1 MLLSASAYSM
11 FTIFG
16 KTVLEELSA
25 VDVLLWRFLIA
36 VPAAWIFVFIRFRRG
51 GPSPLSV
58 AFKPRLL
65 AGLVFGLVSWL
76 GFAAL
81 DRMPGALYIVIIY
94 TYPAMVAVGSTFLGR
109 ATSRHIWMAVGI
121 TLVGIACTVPEVF
134 QGTDGATVAG
144 LIFTLSNAVMYAAY
158 MIFSERLVT
167 GSGGGDG
174 FVSSAWSLTGS
185 LIFALVVTAFS
196 GTPQFPTTF
205 NGAGS
210 MIGLALISTVVASM
224 TFFLGLRHL
233 GPASA
238 ALVATS
244 EVVLGLMWVVLFL
257 GDSLKAIQVL
267 GAILVIIGVVW
278 SQRVIPQTKT
288 PEPTKA

>member
-210 MIGLALISTVVASM
+210 MIGLALISNVVASM

-257 GDSLKAIQVL
+257 GDSLKVIQVL